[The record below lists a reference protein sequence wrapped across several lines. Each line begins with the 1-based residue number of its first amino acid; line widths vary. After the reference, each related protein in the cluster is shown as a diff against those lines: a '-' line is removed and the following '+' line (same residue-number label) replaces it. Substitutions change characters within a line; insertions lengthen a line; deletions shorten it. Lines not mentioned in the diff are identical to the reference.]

1 MSALA
6 KATPFALRS
15 LPSPEE
21 WRSRKVALISG
32 EFLPFWAGKQ
42 AD

>member
-6 KATPFALRS
+6 KTTPFALRS
-15 LPSPEE
+15 LPSPKE
-21 WRSRKVALISG
+21 WQDRKVALISG
-32 EFLPFWAGKQ
+32 EFPPFWAGKL

>member
-6 KATPFALRS
+6 EATPFALRS

-21 WRSRKVALISG
+21 WHKRKVALITG
-32 EFLPFWAGKQ
+32 EFLPPLF
-42 AD
+42 